1 MSPFGAWFMV
11 SEQLHYITN
20 REEIFDFS
28 NKKIAVFMWLV
39 AFRKRLK
46 NIRRKE
52 NHPLSSKEDDWI
64 IREL

>member
-1 MSPFGAWFMV
+1 M
-11 SEQLHYITN
+11 
-20 REEIFDFS
+20 R
-28 NKKIAVFMWLV
+28 LV

-46 NIRRKE
+46 KDIRRKE